1 MGALALTGIATF
13 GAAIGIGL
21 IVAGTF
27 PEPLTTGRVAP
38 PGRAL
43 AIILMAFC
51 EGIGVLGVVIGI
63 LAVEL
68 TTTAPRGDVM
78 LAAGPGVAGALI
90 GLAIIFR
97 NRPNADPRLS
107 TLGMSF
113 IVGLAMLGMVVA
125 ILGSIFDET
134 TSRVSIANTF
144 VVLGF
149 ICGAAA
155 VVMGMIGGPAVGSI
169 QGADA
174 SEILRIRARTIS
186 RAAILE
192 FAAVTAIASAIV
204 LIVTR

>member
-134 TSRVSIANTF
+134 PSRVSIANTF

-155 VVMGMIGGPAVGSI
+155 VVMGMIGGRAVGSI